1 MEDCV
6 FACLAYIDWQIRS
19 ARRLNALII
28 FLGLTALSVDMSENL
43 ETLVL
48 SASYAIT
55 SVASLLF
62 FVAF

>member
-6 FACLAYIDWQIRS
+6 FVCLAYIDWQIRS
-19 ARRLNALII
+19 ARRPNALII
-28 FLGLTALSVDMSENL
+28 FFGLTALSVDISENL

-48 SASYAIT
+48 SASSAIT
-55 SVASLLF
+55 SVSSELF